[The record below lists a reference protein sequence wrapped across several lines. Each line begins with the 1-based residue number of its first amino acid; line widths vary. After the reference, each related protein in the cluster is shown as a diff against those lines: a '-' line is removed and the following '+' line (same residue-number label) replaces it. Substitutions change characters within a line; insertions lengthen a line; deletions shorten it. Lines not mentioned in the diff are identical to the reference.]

1 MEDFIQNKEII
12 IKNIKAIKE
21 GNANEKILLFF
32 NSMKVRKLFSII
44 FFYKFIRKTYQA

>member
-1 MEDFIQNKEII
+1 MEDFMQNKENI
-12 IKNIKAIKE
+12 IKDIKAIKE

-44 FFYKFIRKTYQA
+44 FL